1 MVYKPTYNWGAPS
14 CSRFRCED
22 QTAESAAR
30 HHWTKMTKICNDMD
44 MGTPK
49 TPAFRSKITRIQNR
63 SSQKNLGLLGFDH
76 LWSLSVNHYIHYIP
90 MNIPMNI
97 PCQWRKKSPCSQRF
111 PITNETSRKQVLN
124 HPTGPRQEF
133 WALEEICRPG
143 FCSAGF
149 ALVNCWGSCKLSPNC
164 LLDCLILMDS
174 DK

>member
-30 HHWTKMTKICNDMD
+30 HHWTKMTKIWNDMD

-76 LWSLSVNHYIHYIP
+76 LWSSPSTITSITSPWISPWISHAMAKKIAMLSTFSNNEWNLP
-90 MNIPMNI
+90 
-97 PCQWRKKSPCSQRF
+97 QASPESPDRS
-111 PITNETSRKQVLN
+111 EARVLSLGRN
-124 HPTGPRQEF
+124 LQTRILF
-133 WALEEICRPG
+133 CWFCPG
-143 FCSAGF
+143 
-149 ALVNCWGSCKLSPNC
+149 KL
-164 LLDCLILMDS
+164 LGVLQIVA
-174 DK
+174 